1 MTVKVERELC
11 AVCSQCILTCP
22 EDAIMGWEYPKIDY
36 EKCTGCKKCIVYCPT
51 GAMGEED

>member
-1 MTVKVERELC
+1 MTVKVYQELC

-36 EKCTGCKKCIVYCPT
+36 EKCTECKRCIVYCPT